1 MNFSAQKTTENMR
14 RLKRKTLMDDHCLSL
29 NRFIEF
35 EIIHMPTPRCILSF
49 CQHGV
54 DQWGAYKM
62 RKYIDYCTKLKVIID
77 LRADE
82 KKKRKKLQ
90 IFRFTIPGLPIM
102 RQIVFTYISKLCQNN
117 C

>member
-14 RLKRKTLMDDHCLSL
+14 RLKKKTLMDDHCLSL

-82 KKKRKKLQ
+82 KKKEKNYKYSVSQ
-90 IFRFTIPGLPIM
+90 YPGFL
-102 RQIVFTYISKLCQNN
+102 
-117 C
+117 